1 MKKGTAKSFVVVDAG
16 MNDLMRPALY
26 DAWHGIVPVV
36 EPAMGAPTAA
46 VDVVGPVCETA
57 DIFGHDRILPMLEC
71 DDLLAILSAGAY
83 GAVMAS
89 TYNSRPLVAEVLVK
103 DDAFAVIRSRQDVA
117 ELLGMDRIPEW
128 LGDKSK

>member
-1 MKKGTAKSFVVVDAG
+1 
-16 MNDLMRPALY
+16 
-26 DAWHGIVPVV
+26 
-36 EPAMGAPTAA
+36 
-46 VDVVGPVCETA
+46 
-57 DIFGHDRILPMLEC
+57 
-71 DDLLAILSAGAY
+71 
-83 GAVMAS
+83 AS